1 MSTIAASTIPKT
13 TPAMISIPTSGLRIG
28 SDAGYDGPA
37 LAAVTGGTGD
47 RRA

>member
-13 TPAMISIPTSGLRIG
+13 TPAMISIPTSGLPIG
-28 SDAGYDGPA
+28 SAGAYDAPA

-47 RRA
+47 RLA